1 MRLSIIPTSL
11 LFIATTVSALSAEPV
26 TMKLKFAAGQVDK
39 LSMTMDLDMTIS
51 GDALPAPKKQTVKM
65 GMDLTLKV
73 VAADD
78 KGATVELTYDR
89 MSLQL
94 SAEGRELKFDS
105 AADMASGE
113 NPLSGL
119 GAIVGGK
126 LTLHFDADGKAT
138 QVDGGDE
145 LAKKAAGATNGGL
158 AVQLLQEQL
167 NADRIK
173 HMFNSRFA
181 DALPSK
187 PVDVGGTWDSN
198 AVQTIDGL
206 NVKLTTTNK
215 LVAIDE
221 KAGHKIAKIEYTGTG
236 TVDSSAAGEPKL
248 KVTELTVKGTNSFD
262 LDRGFFSDCDTQQ
275 KMKGSIV
282 RNKTTLTM
290 DQTVNSK
297 LTITAGAK

>member
-1 MRLSIIPTSL
+1 M
-11 LFIATTVSALSAEPV
+11 LFIGMTAAAASAEPV
-26 TMKLKFAAGQVDK
+26 TMKLKFPAGQVDK
-39 LSMTMDLDMTIS
+39 LAMTMDLDMTIS

-65 GMDLTLKV
+65 GLDLTLKV
-73 VAADD
+73 TNSDD
-78 KGATVELTYDR
+78 KGAVVELTYDR
-89 MSLQL
+89 MSLQA
-94 SAEGRELKFDS
+94 SVEGRDLKFDS

-119 GAIVGGK
+119 AAIVGGK
-126 LTLHFDADGKAT
+126 LTLHFDADGKLAK
-138 QVDGGDE
+138 VDGSDE

-181 DALPSK
+181 DALPTK

-198 AVQTIDGL
+198 SVQNVDGL

-215 LVAIDE
+215 LLTIDE
-221 KAGHKIAKIEYTGTG
+221 KAGHKIAKIEFTGSG
-236 TVDSSAAGEPKL
+236 TIDTAAGGEPKL
-248 KVTELTVKGTNSFD
+248 KVSELTAKGTNSFD
-262 LDRGFFSDCDTQQ
+262 LDRGFFSDSDTQQ
-275 KMKGSIV
+275 KLKGSII
-282 RNKTTLTM
+282 RNKSTLNM

-297 LTITAGAK
+297 LTITSGAK